1 MNIKVGLAELLIV
14 SSAML
19 GCVGQAMP
27 MWVFFGTGLMV
38 AFCRF
43 ALENQE
49 KAQQRKFLEDN
60 ADNLKSAASE
70 LGNLFGLKT
79 GSQFRGGTM
88 H

>member
-14 SSAML
+14 SASAL
-19 GCVGQAMP
+19 GCTGQTTP
-27 MWVFFGTGLMV
+27 MWVFFGFGMLV

-60 ADNLKSAASE
+60 ADNLKNVASE
-70 LGNLFGLKT
+70 LGSLFGMKA
-79 GSQFRGGTM
+79 SSKFGGGPM